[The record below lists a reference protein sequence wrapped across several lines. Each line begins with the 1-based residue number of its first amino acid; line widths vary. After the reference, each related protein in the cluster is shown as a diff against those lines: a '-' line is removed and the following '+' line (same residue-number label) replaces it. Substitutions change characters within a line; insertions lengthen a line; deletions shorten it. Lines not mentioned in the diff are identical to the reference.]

1 MQQYDFDKY
10 IERTGTHSVKWDR
23 YPKDV
28 LPLWVADMDF
38 PSPPEVLSELK
49 KRVEHG
55 IFGYTYPP
63 PELMNILQERMQT
76 LYNWEVRPEWLVLT
90 PGVVSGLNL
99 FCHAFSKQSQ
109 NVVVQTPVYP
119 PILHAADVNHLKQ
132 TGSTI
137 VPNRKWKV

>member
-1 MQQYDFDKY
+1 MQQYNFDKY

-63 PELMNILQERMQT
+63 PELMNILQERMQNS
-76 LYNWEVRPEWLVLT
+76 LQL
-90 PGVVSGLNL
+90 G
-99 FCHAFSKQSQ
+99 SK
-109 NVVVQTPVYP
+109 T
-119 PILHAADVNHLKQ
+119 
-132 TGSTI
+132 
-137 VPNRKWKV
+137 